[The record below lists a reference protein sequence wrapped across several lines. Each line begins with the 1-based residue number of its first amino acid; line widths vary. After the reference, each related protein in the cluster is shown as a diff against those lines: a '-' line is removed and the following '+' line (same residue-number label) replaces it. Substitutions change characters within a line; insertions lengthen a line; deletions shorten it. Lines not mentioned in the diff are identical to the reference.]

1 MMKRGKFRVFLA
13 VFSII
18 AFIALCGFD
27 TPYGSDKNT
36 GTKNTDPTGYKKINV
51 AAKPRILKLGHKS
64 SDSSSWQLGAIYFAN
79 LVKQRTNGEIVF
91 QLFPNSQLGD
101 QKEMTEAAQIGVV
114 DIVLNAPATLVGFI
128 PEMGAL
134 DLPFLFRNYDHA
146 FKALDTVGM
155 DFFGPRCEKVNLK
168 LLSFWDTGFKNLSN
182 SKRDIKTVDDIKG
195 LRIRYAGGP
204 SLAGTI
210 AALGASAISIPWSE
224 TYIALSQGT
233 ADAQFNPPSTM
244 VEMKIHEVQK
254 YYSSNLVIQYG
265 SEPVVMSLKTW
276 KSLTPQQQEII
287 QQACVEAGTYQRDL
301 SQKMDKEALQTMI
314 KEGVIVTQVS
324 DEVLAQ
330 IQKMTAPLLT
340 KYANPELLSKIQAV
354 K

>member
-1 MMKRGKFRVFLA
+1 MKRWTLKVLFAAISIA
-13 VFSII
+13 VIMG
-18 AFIALCGFD
+18 LCGFD
-27 TPYGSDKNT
+27 SPFGVAVADGT
-36 GTKNTDPTGYKKINV
+36 GKAAAPGYNKIQV
-51 AAKPRILKLGHKS
+51 AAKPRTLKLGHKS
-64 SDSSSWQLGAIYFAN
+64 SDTSSWQLGAIYFAD
-79 LVKQRTNGEIVF
+79 LVKQRTNGEIII

-114 DIVLNAPATLVGFI
+114 DIVLNAPATLVGFV

-155 DFFGPRCEKVNLK
+155 VFFAPRCEKVNLK

-182 SKRDIKTVDDIKG
+182 SKKTIKSVDDIKG
-195 LRIRYAGGP
+195 LKIRYAGGP

-287 QQACVEAGTYQRDL
+287 QQACVEAGDYQREL

-330 IQKMTAPLLT
+330 IQKLTAPLLT
-340 KYANPELLSKIQAV
+340 KYATPELLSKIQAV